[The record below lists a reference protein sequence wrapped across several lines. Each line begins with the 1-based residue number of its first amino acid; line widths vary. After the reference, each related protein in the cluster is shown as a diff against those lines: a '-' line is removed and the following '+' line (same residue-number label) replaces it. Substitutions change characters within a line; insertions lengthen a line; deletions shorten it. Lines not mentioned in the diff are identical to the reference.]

1 MDQKIRVRI
10 AEHEYP
16 MSAPTPELEKLIR
29 LAAEEVNRKLSTY
42 KTEHPGRSETDLL
55 AFVALNK
62 TIAAIATKMQLDA
75 VNSEIES
82 LGKDL
87 GNYLD
92 NIGK

>member
-1 MDQKIRVRI
+1 
-10 AEHEYP
+10 

-42 KTEHPGRSETDLL
+42 KAEHPGRSETDLL

-82 LGKDL
+82 LGKGL
-87 GNYLD
+87 ENYLE
-92 NIGK
+92 NIEE